1 MKVTDSDLHT
11 DSTYGKRHG
20 RRMTRTKHDLR
31 SEATRRRLVTAA
43 RALFGARG
51 FAEVGTEEIA
61 GAAGAEAA
69 ADPVG
74 ALRSGARLF
83 LDACAAPEVERII
96 LLDAPAVLG
105 WQAWRDLAGRYGL
118 GLVQFGLQSAIEAG
132 ALVPQPVGPLAHVLI
147 GALNESALYVARA
160 KDPAKLR
167 SYFGELF
174 GWEFDTSS
182 PVAEAVSEPDDY
194 GFVNRSTTSDGTGIP
209 GGVGGGAGYPAHA
222 MFYVGVADVEAALQ
236 RAERLGGTRQMGPGQ
251 APTGLVVGH
260 FTDPEGNLIGIA
272 GTA

>member
-1 MKVTDSDLHT
+1 
-11 DSTYGKRHG
+11 
-20 RRMTRTKHDLR
+20 MTRTKHDLR

-51 FAEVGTEEIA
+51 FAEVGTEEIVRAAGVTRGALYHQFRDKADLFAAVAEEVEAEIAERIA

-132 ALVPQPVGPLAHVLI
+132 AIAPQPVVPLAHVLI

-160 KDPAKLR
+160 EDPAAAR
-167 SYFGELF
+167 EQC
-174 GWEFDTSS
+174 
-182 PVAEAVSEPDDY
+182 VAILDRILH
-194 GFVNRSTTSDGTGIP
+194 GMM
-209 GGVGGGAGYPAHA
+209 AGS
-222 MFYVGVADVEAALQ
+222 
-236 RAERLGGTRQMGPGQ
+236 
-251 APTGLVVGH
+251 
-260 FTDPEGNLIGIA
+260 
-272 GTA
+272 

>member
-1 MKVTDSDLHT
+1 MI
-11 DSTYGKRHG
+11 
-20 RRMTRTKHDLR
+20 RTKHDLR

-51 FAEVGTEEIA
+51 FAEVGTEEIVRAAGVTRGALYHQFRDKADLFAAVAEEVEAEIAERIA

-83 LDACAAPEVERII
+83 LDACGAPEVERII

-118 GLVQFGLQSAIEAG
+118 GLVRFGLQSAIEAG
-132 ALVPQPVGPLAHVLI
+132 AIVPQPVAPLAHVLI

-160 KDPAKLR
+160 EDPAAAREQCVAIIDRILH
-167 SYFGELF
+167 GLM
-174 GWEFDTSS
+174 TS
-182 PVAEAVSEPDDY
+182 A
-194 GFVNRSTTSDGTGIP
+194 
-209 GGVGGGAGYPAHA
+209 
-222 MFYVGVADVEAALQ
+222 
-236 RAERLGGTRQMGPGQ
+236 
-251 APTGLVVGH
+251 
-260 FTDPEGNLIGIA
+260 
-272 GTA
+272 